1 MIVRRLK
8 PRMSGARGGRAG
20 SLVTYATK
28 KTGSNAR
35 NPVLLL
41 REELAFARRQL
52 EMEMNAEN
60 HGATAALL
68 ALIEKLE
75 GVRNAV
81 ASAAASRAGSLTG
94 YAQRI
99 SERNGSN
106 WASLCG
112 VMGWLSSD
120 TFVAGIASPHTARQ
134 EMERFAMSSKRGGNP
149 IEHLVFSWP
158 AEERHENETMLAA
171 ANAALEKAG
180 FPLDCPRVLAVHN
193 DTDNL
198 HVHAVVSRYRP
209 AVDQVWSRG
218 MLIDAL
224 HKACRQVEQE
234 FGFLYDNG
242 NYVVTEGDE
251 IVPRRYNQALLTA
264 QASRFEH
271 ITGRDSL
278 ERYVRSRRPE
288 IETALRESQDWDDF
302 HELLACR
309 FGLGIKRHGA
319 GYVLT
324 DIQQGKGA
332 ATKASLG
339 GCGAPTVEAA
349 LGTYSCGI
357 SISRLRVLARSAEPA
372 PPKTSPSSALANE
385 GAAILSQRR
394 KEKILE
400 AKNPSHPDYLIRS
413 DGLGSPAVDPKRRRR
428 EEQAVKERRK
438 RERAAEL
445 HRLRLYMPLPRLT
458 PAALIDYTSTTPRS
472 GSASLT
478 LLGFSTPVLLLVAL
492 PGCQAIQGDGT
503 VEYWRGGDVLLV
515 DDGLSVAVYSYASAD
530 IEDAIAVLI
539 ARDPDVRSRGI
550 LVSGDDLFREQAMR
564 VIRNRGLPLANQD
577 PAMRLRFQQ
586 MEASMPHMGGASTAR
601 LTMKYP

>member
-1 MIVRRLK
+1 
-8 PRMSGARGGRAG
+8 
-20 SLVTYATK
+20 
-28 KTGSNAR
+28 
-35 NPVLLL
+35 
-41 REELAFARRQL
+41 
-52 EMEMNAEN
+52 MEMNAEN

-68 ALIEKLE
+68 VLIEKLE

-81 ASAAASRAGSLTG
+81 ADEAASRAGSLTG

-171 ANAALEKAG
+171 ANVALEKAG

-234 FGFLYDNG
+234 FGFLHDNG

-324 DIQQGKGA
+324 DLQQGKGA

-339 GCGAPTVEAA
+339 GCGAPAVEAA

-372 PPKTSPSSALANE
+372 PPKMSPSSALANE

-400 AKNPSHPDYLIRS
+400 AKNPSHPDHLIRS
-413 DGLGSPAVDPKRRRR
+413 DGLGNPAVDPKRRRR
-428 EEQAVKERRK
+428 EEQTVRERRK

-458 PAALIDYTSTTPRS
+458 PAALIDYTSATPRS

-492 PGCQAIQGDGT
+492 PGCQAIQDNGT

-539 ARDPDVRSRGI
+539 ARDPDARSRGI

-564 VIRNRGLPLANQD
+564 VISNRGLPLANQD

-586 MEASMPHMGGASTAR
+586 MVASMPDMGGTSTAR

>member
-28 KTGSNAR
+28 KTGSNAG

-52 EMEMNAEN
+52 DIEMTAEN

-68 ALIEKLE
+68 ALIERLE
-75 GVRNAV
+75 ESRKTVINETAN
-81 ASAAASRAGSLTG
+81 RAGSLTG

-99 SERNGSN
+99 SERNGSS
-106 WASLCG
+106 WTSLCG

-120 TFVAGIASPHTARQ
+120 TFIAGVASPNTARQ

-158 AEERHENETMLAA
+158 AEERLENEAMLAA
-171 ANAALEKAG
+171 TNAALEKAG
-180 FPLDCPRVLAVHN
+180 FPLDCPRVFAVHN

-218 MLIDAL
+218 RLIDAL

-234 FGFLYDNG
+234 FGLLHDNG
-242 NYVVTEGDE
+242 NYVVTEDGE

-278 ERYVRSRRPE
+278 ERYVRSRRTE
-288 IETALRESQDWDDF
+288 IEITLSESRDWDDF

-324 DIQQGKGA
+324 DLQQSKGA

-339 GCGAPTVEAA
+339 GCGAPAVEAA

-357 SISRLRVLARSAEPA
+357 SISRLRVFARSAEA
-372 PPKTSPSSALANE
+372 ARPKTPPSPALANE

-400 AKNPSHPDYLIRS
+400 AKNSPHPDHLSHS
-413 DGLGSPAVDPKRRRR
+413 DSLGNPTVDPKRRRR
-428 EEQAVKERRK
+428 EEQAVRERRK
-438 RERAAEL
+438 RDRAAEL
-445 HRLRLYMPLPRLT
+445 HRIRLHMPLPRLT
-458 PAALIDYTSTTPRS
+458 PAALSDYTSGTPRS
-472 GSASLT
+472 GNASLA

-492 PGCQAIQGDGT
+492 PGCQAIQGNGT

-515 DDGLSVAVYSYASAD
+515 DNGLSVAVYSYAFAD
-530 IEDAIAVLI
+530 IEDAINVLL
-539 ARDPDVRSRGI
+539 ARDPAARSRGV
-550 LVSGDDLFREQAMR
+550 LVSGDDLFREQAMK
-564 VIRNRGLPLANQD
+564 VIRSKGLPLANQD
-577 PAMRLRFQQ
+577 TAMQAFFES
-586 MEASMPHMGGASTAR
+586 MATAVTASHHPR
-601 LTMKYP
+601 PR